1 MLFTFQLFA
10 QKEKKETVTIDGHLL
25 TMWITESGDTLLI
38 ANLDEMSVSSPRK
51 FRTDQER
58 LLYERYRRYA
68 IKVYPYA
75 VEAIKVFREVEYFTQ
90 DMNRRDKKKRI
101 KELQDDLEREF
112 EEPLKKLT
120 KTQGYVLMKMIER
133 ELDTP
138 MHDLVKNL
146 RGGFTATYWSTLGWF
161 YGHQLG
167 EGYHVGEDPIL
178 DIVLDDFDI
187 SYSLPKNYKENNFE
201 DHFFEKDEKKKADQK
216 SKKN

>member
-1 MLFTFQLFA
+1 MA
-10 QKEKKETVTIDGHLL
+10 QVEQKGKKEKVTIDGHLL

-90 DMNRRDKKKRI
+90 DMNKRNKKKRI
-101 KELQDDLEREF
+101 KKLQDDLEREF

-133 ELDTP
+133 ELNSP
-138 MHDLVKNL
+138 MFDLVKNL
-146 RGGFTATYWSTLGWF
+146 RGGFTAAYWTTLGWF
-161 YGHQLG
+161 YGHHLG
-167 EGYHVGEDPIL
+167 EGYKVGEDPIL
-178 DIVLDDFDI
+178 DIVLEDFDI
-187 SYSLPKNYKENNFE
+187 SYSLPKGYKKQTFE
-201 DHFFEKDEKKKADQK
+201 DHFFEEEKKEKDEKE
-216 SKKN
+216 KNDKN

>member
-1 MLFTFQLFA
+1 MA
-10 QKEKKETVTIDGHLL
+10 QVEQKGKKEKVTIDGHLL

-90 DMNRRDKKKRI
+90 DMNKRNKKKRI
-101 KELQDDLEREF
+101 KKLQDDLEREF

-133 ELDTP
+133 ELNSP
-138 MHDLVKNL
+138 MFDLVKNL
-146 RGGFTATYWSTLGWF
+146 RGGFTAAYWTTFGWF
-161 YGHQLG
+161 YGHHLG
-167 EGYHVGEDPIL
+167 EGYKVGEDPIL
-178 DIVLDDFDI
+178 DIVLEDFDI
-187 SYSLPKNYKENNFE
+187 SYSLPKGYKKQTFE
-201 DHFFEKDEKKKADQK
+201 DHFFEEEKEEKDEKE
-216 SKKN
+216 KKNKN

>member
-1 MLFTFQLFA
+1 MLK
-10 QKEKKETVTIDGHLL
+10 KEKKETVRIDGHLL

-101 KELQDDLEREF
+101 KKLQDDLEREF

-138 MHDLVKNL
+138 MYDLVKNL
-146 RGGFTATYWSTLGWF
+146 RGGFTATYWSTMGWF
-161 YGHQLG
+161 YGHHLG
-167 EGYHVGEDPIL
+167 EVAIML
-178 DIVLDDFDI
+178 
-187 SYSLPKNYKENNFE
+187 
-201 DHFFEKDEKKKADQK
+201 EKIPFLI
-216 SKKN
+216 